1 MESFAPD
8 LGGLGAAAVYLI
20 VFGFVFV
27 ESGLLIGFL
36 LPGDSLL
43 FGAGLVSGAEDSGVS
58 MPLLAIGVA
67 VAAVTGDAVGYATG
81 YRLGRPWLDRRV
93 AKGRLDARHLER
105 AERFYARYGA
115 LAVIIARWIP
125 WVRTFTP
132 ILAGASRMPYPRFLA
147 ANVVGALTWGSGLV
161 VLGYVAASVP
171 WVRDA
176 AIAVGAFFVVAS
188 LLVAVVAAV
197 RARRA
202 NRGKPRQGE

>member
-1 MESFAPD
+1 MSPE

-43 FGAGLVSGAEDSGVS
+43 FGAGLVSGDPGSGVS
-58 MPLLAIGVA
+58 MPVLAIGVA

-81 YRLGRPWLDRRV
+81 YRLGRPWLDKKV
-93 AKGRLDARHLER
+93 AKGRLDAKHLER
-105 AERFYARYGA
+105 AEQFYARYGA

-161 VLGYVAASVP
+161 LLGYVASSVP

-176 AIAVGAFFVVAS
+176 AIAVGAFFVAAS
-188 LLVAVVAAV
+188 VVVAVVAGV
-197 RARRA
+197 RSR
-202 NRGKPRQGE
+202 RGKRRRPGAEA